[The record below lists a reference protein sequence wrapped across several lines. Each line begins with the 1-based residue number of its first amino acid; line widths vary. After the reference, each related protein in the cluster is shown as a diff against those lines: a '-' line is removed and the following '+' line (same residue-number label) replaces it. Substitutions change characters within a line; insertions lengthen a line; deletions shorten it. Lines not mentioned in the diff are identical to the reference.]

1 MRVAD
6 TTLERALLDLCSAQ
20 LAAPECGR
28 ALHDLEQAWH
38 QTGLRNDDFRDALR
52 LLLHRGLLAL
62 QPVDGNNHVV
72 LTAAG
77 SARLL
82 ASSYRLPT
90 AEDDLDDLRSLRQ
103 ARRRTEAGA
112 KDWVG
117 GERRAEESAPAHAHR
132 STPDHVRPRC

>member
-1 MRVAD
+1 MP
-6 TTLERALLDLCSAQ
+6 ER
-20 LAAPECGR
+20 GR
-28 ALHDLEQAWH
+28 SLHELEQAWH

-62 QPVDGNNHVV
+62 QPVDGSNYVV

-82 ASSYRLPT
+82 AAAYRLPT
-90 AEDDLDDLRSLRQ
+90 AEEDLEDLRSLRQ

-112 KDWVG
+112 RDWSG
-117 GERRAEESAPAHAHR
+117 GERRADESAPLVHR
-132 STPDHVRPRC
+132 STPNHARPRC